1 MGLVKTFSHAV
12 KRASDPLF
20 ALSHKLEQALNKV
33 SPEKLTIGSLVS
45 VFAVS
50 ALAVQQ
56 GVPLPVVA
64 NINGGLASLMIFAR
78 QAGLKDAEAMKKSN
92 IIRSNALIVQYGL
105 AEKMTG
111 VFANATSVVLNYLF
125 LKDFGQRHK
134 LKLSVAGA
142 GVSTALSAPVIF
154 NSVAQGLES
163 GPLLGVFNGAVQSLP
178 LLGSYLGIYAIAQNE
193 GKKHRLAMGAGGALD
208 LCYDLATQSWGSVVG
223 RTSNVVGTVI
233 GYRKHDRKPKSTPD
247 MPAP

>member
-1 MGLVKTFSHAV
+1 M
-12 KRASDPLF
+12 KRASDSFF
-20 ALSHKLEQALNKV
+20 ALSHKFEQALNKV

-105 AEKMTG
+105 AEQMTG
-111 VFANATSVVLNYLF
+111 V
-125 LKDFGQRHK
+125 
-134 LKLSVAGA
+134 
-142 GVSTALSAPVIF
+142 
-154 NSVAQGLES
+154 
-163 GPLLGVFNGAVQSLP
+163 
-178 LLGSYLGIYAIAQNE
+178 
-193 GKKHRLAMGAGGALD
+193 
-208 LCYDLATQSWGSVVG
+208 
-223 RTSNVVGTVI
+223 
-233 GYRKHDRKPKSTPD
+233 
-247 MPAP
+247 